1 MRDISTFLQSQ
12 TNDPKEVCEVEDDDD
27 INGLKVKRRSTAP
40 KRKNIKKIN
49 Y

>member
-1 MRDISTFLQSQ
+1 MENISTFLQSQ
-12 TNDPKEVCEVEDDDD
+12 TNDPKEVCEFEDDDV
-27 INGLKVKRRSTAP
+27 INGLKVRRNTAP